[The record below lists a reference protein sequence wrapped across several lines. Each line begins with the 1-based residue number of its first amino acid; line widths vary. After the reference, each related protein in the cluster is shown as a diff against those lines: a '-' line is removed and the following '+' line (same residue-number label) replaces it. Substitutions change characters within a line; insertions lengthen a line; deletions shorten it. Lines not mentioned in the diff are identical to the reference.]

1 MQSDPVNNPAHYT
14 AGNIEC
20 IDAIKEALG
29 PEQFKGFLRGNV
41 VKYLWRVEHKHNPL
55 QDAQKASWYLDRL
68 IKEYGNV

>member
-1 MQSDPVNNPAHYT
+1 MPNDPVNNPAHYT

-41 VKYLWRVEHKHNPL
+41 LKYLWRCEHKGNAV
-55 QDAQKASWYLDRL
+55 QDASKAEWYLKRL
-68 IKEYGNV
+68 LKEIGE